1 MTTKSEAWKYDHAL
15 TLLGQKDSEALEV
28 MKYIFEGCKGF
39 VKIMSPNNRKG
50 WFYSAE
56 NLCDPEKLPSILTAE
71 KFEVSNL
78 MFSMSTYKRMGKA
91 TQDQILEVCA
101 LGIDVDYRSVSG
113 QEEIEPEEVMR
124 ELQILF
130 FEGYPEPSYI
140 EYGRC
145 LRLVYVLDKPYHIV
159 KDQTKNRRSKNFLK
173 RIMQVLCEKLNKEK
187 NFKYNAEPHKLT
199 SFFRVPGSLNRKYI
213 MRWNTLKDEIEVEKV
228 ELYEVKTTEKLHKW
242 DVNKLAEQVLPDVPE
257 WLESWQEKQA
267 KRAKQKKKKGAE
279 KVVRIYSGEFF
290 TKRLQELEELQ
301 ARGYDK
307 YYRERL
313 CYLYWLTCLQSE
325 MDPDEA
331 EEAVKKFNKGFKKP
345 LRKNELRQAE
355 PKSSFIDE
363 RTGCRREGWERKFT
377 DKGIRAFLEIGDREP
392 DILRGEG
399 MTTIERSKAYRERK
413 KAEKALNGETKQ
425 AQLAMR
431 REAVEAYRASGK
443 SWQEIADILGVG
455 LRTAKRYGE
464 HMREA

>member
-1 MTTKSEAWKYDHAL
+1 MENSNARVYDHAL
-15 TLLGQKDSEALEV
+15 KLLGQKDSEALEV

-39 VKIMSPNNRKG
+39 VKIMSPNNRAG

-56 NLCDPEKLPSILTAE
+56 ALCDPEKLPSILTSE

-91 TQDQILEVCA
+91 TQDQLLEVCA
-101 LGIDVDYRSVSG
+101 LAVDVDYRAIEG
-113 QEEIEPEEVMR
+113 QEDIEPEEVMR
-124 ELQILF
+124 ELQLLF
-130 FEGYPEPSYI
+130 WEGYPEPSYI
-140 EYGRC
+140 EFGRC
-145 LRLVYVLDKPYHIV
+145 LRLVYVLDQPYRIV
-159 KDQTKNRRSKNFLK
+159 KDPTKNKRSKNFLK
-173 RIMQVLCEKLNKEK
+173 RIMQVLCDKLNAEK
-187 NFKYNAEPHKLT
+187 GFKYNAEPHKLT
-199 SFFRVPGSLNRKYI
+199 SFFRVPNSLNRKYI
-213 MRWNTLKDEIEVEKV
+213 MRWNNLKDEIEVEKV

-242 DVNKLAEQVLPDVPE
+242 DVNKLAEMVLPEAPV
-257 WLESWQEKQA
+257 WLEEWQEKQA
-267 KRAKQKKKKGAE
+267 KKAKQKKKKAPK
-279 KVVRIYSGEFF
+279 KVVRVYSGEFF

-301 ARGYDK
+301 SRGYDE

-325 MDPDEA
+325 MASDEA
-331 EEAVKKFNKGFKKP
+331 EEAVKHFNQNFKKP
-345 LRKNELRQAE
+345 LRSNELRQAE
-355 PKSSFIDE
+355 PKSSFIDQ
-363 RTGCRREGWERKFT
+363 TGCRREGWERKFT
-377 DKGIRAFLEIGDREP
+377 DRGIRTFLEIGDKEP

-413 KAEKALNGETKQ
+413 KAEKALNGQTKQ

-431 REAVEAYRASGK
+431 REAVEAYRLAGK

-464 HMREA
+464 KMREA